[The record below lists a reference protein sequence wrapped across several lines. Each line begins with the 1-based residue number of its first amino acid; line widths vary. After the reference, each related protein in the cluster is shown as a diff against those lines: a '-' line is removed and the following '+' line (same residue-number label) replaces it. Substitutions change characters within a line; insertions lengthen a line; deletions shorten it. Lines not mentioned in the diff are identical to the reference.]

1 MANLITQTPQ
11 QYYNGNDH
19 GGYQFT
25 SLKDIIENF
34 IIIYVGEDKVIT
46 KVKRADV
53 QFHAMRAMQ
62 ELSFDTF
69 KSVKSKEITL
79 PASLQMIL
87 PQDYVNYTKI
97 SWVDDAGI
105 KHRIYPHTCTTSNPF
120 STPLQ
125 NDDGDFEFN
134 ATATFTSGSVDI
146 VLDDLYPNLAGQ
158 VFRVTSPSLE
168 ASNGPWYMF
177 ENKTTGASVSTI
189 TVIDN
194 IEPISQ
200 TLSPPSN
207 IFMPSASTTE
217 VLTFTPID
225 GSLIPRRESGVRVT
239 GCTINSVTDQFN
251 NLSTSSITCTGS
263 VSDVKENMAVHL
275 TDTLEYPVGT
285 VVTQVD
291 EANKTIY
298 FSNNYYQQPTAPTTA
313 NDFLF
318 VGLESDS
325 ATWANYKLHNPVENN
340 INDYQDYEN
349 NVYWPNEGER
359 YGLDPQFAQVNG
371 SFYIDE
377 NNGKIHFSS
386 NLAEKTIVV
395 DYLSDGVGTDDEM
408 KVHKFAEEAMYK
420 SIAYAILSTKLQSP
434 NFIIARYKREKFAEI
449 RKAKLRL
456 SNIKLE
462 EITQILRGKS
472 KQIKH

>member
-11 QYYNGNDH
+11 EYYDGNDH

-25 SLKDIIENF
+25 SLRDIIENF
-34 IIIYVGEDKVIT
+34 MIVYVGEDKVIT

-69 KSVKSKEITL
+69 KSVKSKEINL

-120 STPLQ
+120 STPFQ
-125 NDDGDFEFN
+125 NTDGDFEFN
-134 ATATFTSGSVDI
+134 ATGTFTAGTNGI

-158 VFRVTSPSLE
+158 IFEVTSPSLI

-177 ENKTTGASVSTI
+177 ENTTTGASVSTI

-194 IEPISQ
+194 IEPFSAIA
-200 TLSPPSN
+200 SPPSN
-207 IFMPSASTTE
+207 SFMPSTSTTE
-217 VLTFTPID
+217 VLTFKPID
-225 GSLIPRRESGVRVT
+225 GSLIPRRESGVRVA
-239 GCTINSVTDQFN
+239 GCTINSVTDQFSN
-251 NLSTSSITCTGS
+251 VNTNSITCTNS
-263 VSDVKENMAVHL
+263 VSDVKEGMAAHFSS
-275 TDTLEYPVGT
+275 TLHYPVGT

-298 FSNNYYQQPTAPTTA
+298 LSNNYYNTNQAPTTA

-325 ATWANYKLHNPVENN
+325 VTWANYKSSTPNENN
-340 INDYQDYEN
+340 HQYDDDT
-349 NVYWPNEGER
+349 YWPLRGER
-359 YGLDPQFAQVNG
+359 YGLDPQFAQANG

-386 NLAEKTIVV
+386 NLAQKTIVV
-395 DYLSDGVGTDDEM
+395 DYLSDGVGTNDEM

>member
-1 MANLITQTPQ
+1 MGLLGSTTQNAH
-11 QYYNGNDH
+11 YSGSDFGN
-19 GGYQFT
+19 YQFVT
-25 SLKDIIENF
+25 LDTIINNF
-34 IIIYVGEDKVIT
+34 MYIYVGENKIISKVNRT
-46 KVKRADV
+46 DV
-53 QFHAMRAMQ
+53 QFHAMRAIQ
-62 ELSFDTF
+62 ELSYDVLKSF
-69 KSVKSKEITL
+69 KTQEIEVPNTL
-79 PASLQMIL
+79 VMVM

-134 ATATFTSGSVDI
+134 ATGTFTSGTNSI

-158 VFRVTSPSLE
+158 IFEVTSPSLI
-168 ASNGPWYMF
+168 ASNGPWYVF
-177 ENKTTGASVSTI
+177 QNTTTGASVSTI
-189 TVIDN
+189 IVIDD
-194 IEPISQ
+194 IAPISQ
-200 TLSPPSN
+200 TLIPPSN
-207 IFMPSASTTE
+207 SFIASASTTE
-217 VLTFTPID
+217 VLTFKPIN
-225 GSLIPRRESGVRVT
+225 GSLVPRRESGVRVT
-239 GCTINSVTDQFN
+239 GCTINSVTDQFSN
-251 NLSTSSITCTGS
+251 INTSSITCTGS
-263 VSDVKENMAVHL
+263 VDDVKEDMAVHL
-275 TDTLEYPVGT
+275 LNTLSYPVGT

-291 EANKTIY
+291 KANKTIY
-298 FSNNYYQQPTAPTTA
+298 LSNNYYDNPQAPTTA

-325 ATWANYKLHNPVENN
+325 VTWSNYKLHNPVENN

-386 NLAEKTIVV
+386 NLAERTIVV
-395 DYLSDGVGTDDEM
+395 DYLSDGLGTDDEM

-420 SIAYAILSTKLQSP
+420 SIAYAVLSTKLQSP